1 MAQVGGRRGTGSR
14 GEALGLGAVNAHKL
28 RAMVARG
35 GGVDLLLEAEAEKE
49 AARAELGLWRKEEEA
64 MWSAGRGGRRTTGM
78 VGEDPMEA
86 ANLEDEAE
94 LEKGAMAWV
103 SL

>member
-1 MAQVGGRRGTGSR
+1 MPA
-14 GEALGLGAVNAHKL
+14 A
-28 RAMVARG
+28 VARG
-35 GGVDLLLEAEAEKE
+35 GSPGGDEGARVRPELRLDAEAEKE

-86 ANLEDEAE
+86 ANREDEAE
-94 LEKGAMAWV
+94 LEQGAMAWV